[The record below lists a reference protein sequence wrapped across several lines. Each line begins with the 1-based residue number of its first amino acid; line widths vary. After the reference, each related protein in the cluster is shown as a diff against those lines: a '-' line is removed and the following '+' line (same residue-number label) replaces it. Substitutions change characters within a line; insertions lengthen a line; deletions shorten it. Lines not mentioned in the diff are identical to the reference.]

1 MFQQPKSSISLY
13 VELLGWAPP
22 PPPASLWP
30 PFYGL
35 HDTLMFLS
43 CNFLPRYYTPPLNE
57 SRRFNSYYDNA
68 TKGFLANV
76 AAGRKWPKTGDGD
89 DETNAVAHVLP
100 VVVMR
105 AGKPSFLQDAEAA
118 IRIVQD
124 NDDAVAFGLTFARIL
139 ERVILGDAIVDAVKV
154 TAATLRAGTGN
165 PNDAWFA
172 HGLAKMDEWSP
183 RPPIDVTL
191 EIGQGCDFPFHV
203 FTAPHLLLHYNG
215 SVGFAQAVRETI
227 LLGGENANRGTFI
240 ASILAAAAGSVD
252 AAVPKDWLA
261 RTTRGQEVMMLAEQ
275 LADGGNHMMQGRS
288 ASEPTVASARGN
300 APIES
305 FNSIQIHQQGR
316 GVLSVD
322 NDVVSPH
329 TAALSRGSPHAE
341 NVAVATPPAR
351 SGPKRVMRAELRNSP
366 GCIANAN
373 HTTSNATRPPSHPDD
388 IAGLRAL
395 YLATGGPQWYVC
407 LLVRSGYSSALPV
420 RHCSH
425 CCSRSY

>member
-1 MFQQPKSSISLY
+1 MCLVIDMSSSWSLT
-13 VELLGWAPP
+13 A
-22 PPPASLWP
+22 
-30 PFYGL
+30 FYDL
-35 HDTLMFLS
+35 PVTLTLVS
-43 CNFLPRYYTPPLNE
+43 CKFPPRYYTPPLNE

-76 AAGRKWPKTGDGD
+76 AAGQKWPHTGDGD
-89 DETNAVAHVLP
+89 TETNAVAHVLP

-105 AGKPSFLQDAEAA
+105 AGRPSFLQDAEAA

-139 ERVILGDAIVDAVKV
+139 ERVILGDSIVDAVRV

-183 RPPIDVTL
+183 RPPVDVTL

-261 RTTRGQEVMMLAEQ
+261 RTTEGQEVVRLAEQ
-275 LADGGNHMMQGRS
+275 LAAGGRGGGSHATQGRS
-288 ASEPTVASARGN
+288 ASEPTVASAPRN

-305 FNSIQIHQQGR
+305 FNTKQAHQEGR
-316 GVLSVD
+316 GVLPVD
-322 NDVVSPH
+322 NDVVSPP
-329 TAALSRGSPHAE
+329 TIAPPRDSSRAE
-341 NVAVATPPAR
+341 NVAIATAPALR
-351 SGPKRVMRAELRNSP
+351 SGRERVTRVELRNSP
-366 GCIANAN
+366 GCIANSN

-407 LLVRSGYSSALPV
+407 CLLFDTACSSALPAGIF
-420 RHCSH
+420 CS
-425 CCSRSY
+425 CIFVLQ